1 MMRSRSMLRLET
13 FPLVIWILL
22 GANGLAPALAQTPE
36 APAASAPPA
45 PSASFPVAPP
55 QTPPSDA
62 PKDPNAARVEEAD
75 RLFKRGVDRMDAGD
89 FAAACPL
96 LEQSQATDASSGTL
110 LNLADCY
117 EHLGRT
123 ASADRAFA
131 QSIELA
137 RAAGRQDRIQV
148 AEARRNRL
156 ATELRRLRV
165 LSPAQSGLSVT
176 LDGAA
181 IAFGA
186 AVAVDPGAHD
196 IRAGAPG
203 FKDYVA
209 QVAAPNAGVTLD
221 VRIPELTPATN
232 TSANSTDAHVDTGS
246 TELGGREI
254 AAITCGAVG
263 LVGVVG
269 GTVFGLRSISKHDE
283 SDEYCDGKACWYQR
297 GFDAMDSARS
307 LGTLSTISFV
317 VGGAG
322 LGAAAVLWFLRP
334 KTPTGVSAELG
345 VLPGSVQLRG
355 SF

>member
-1 MMRSRSMLRLET
+1 MLRLET

-203 FKDYVA
+203 FKD
-209 QVAAPNAGVTLD
+209 
-221 VRIPELTPATN
+221 
-232 TSANSTDAHVDTGS
+232 
-246 TELGGREI
+246 
-254 AAITCGAVG
+254 
-263 LVGVVG
+263 
-269 GTVFGLRSISKHDE
+269 
-283 SDEYCDGKACWYQR
+283 
-297 GFDAMDSARS
+297 
-307 LGTLSTISFV
+307 
-317 VGGAG
+317 
-322 LGAAAVLWFLRP
+322 
-334 KTPTGVSAELG
+334 
-345 VLPGSVQLRG
+345 
-355 SF
+355 